1 MYKGEWS
8 LVNFVLAWGIRLT
21 FNQDIFPPA
30 LLGKRWSIAI
40 VR

>member
-21 FNQDIFPPA
+21 FNQHIFPQV
-30 LLGKRWSIAI
+30 LLGKRWSLGN